1 MRPERCG
8 VSRYSS
14 SGRYSGRI
22 SPSSQLTSASRRA
35 DSVAAA
41 RVSSQSR
48 SLCSVFL
55 TVSVSVSARF
65 SSQSRSL
72 CSVFL
77 TVSVSPHS
85 FLSVLSFPHSLGL
98 SADFSSLSRCLCSV
112 FLIVS
117 VSPLTFPHSL
127 GLSAHF
133 SSQSRSLRSLFLT
146 VSVSPLTFPHS
157 LGLSAHFS
165 SQSRSLCSVFLTVS
179 FFRLTFPHCLGL
191 SARFSSRCRA
201 AGRVRGQKRRED
213 EAVYGGSRGL
223 PARRPRRGVGE
234 QRGWCRVRPAVG
246 MAIVEMAQRARSYSD
261 FEAIRA
267 VSGAAEGHT
276 METIAE
282 TLQTGSES
290 EYDGAQF
297 TAAPS
302 GGSAERWAVSR
313 RAA

>member
-1 MRPERCG
+1 MR
-8 VSRYSS
+8 S
-14 SGRYSGRI
+14 I
-22 SPSSQLTSASRRA
+22 ALLQLRSLLRS
-35 DSVAAA
+35 DLSVQS
-41 RVSSQSR
+41 VDVSQSACGQCGGR
-48 SLCSVFL
+48 SRFL
-55 TVSVSVSARF
+55 TVSVSAQF
-65 SSQSRSL
+65 SSRSRSFGCLFLTVSVSLLGFPHSLGL

-77 TVSVSPHS
+77 TVSVSPDSFPHS
-85 FLSVLSFPHSLGL
+85 FLSLLSFPHSLGL
-98 SADFSSLSRCLCSV
+98 SADFSSLSRSLLSFPHSLGLSADFSSQSRSLCSLFLTVSV
-112 FLIVS
+112 FL
-117 VSPLTFPHSL
+117 LTFPHSL

-133 SSQSRSLRSLFLT
+133 SSR
-146 VSVSPLTFPHS
+146 
-157 LGLSAHFS
+157 
-165 SQSRSLCSVFLTVS
+165 SRSLCSVFLTVS
-179 FFRLTFPHCLGL
+179 FFRLTFPHCLSL

-223 PARRPRRGVGE
+223 PARRTRRGVGE
-234 QRGWCRVRPAVG
+234 QRGWCRVWPAVG